1 MSKLRDVLKDAY
13 DALAEEKSP
22 DIDTAMACIAH
33 AKAIVEDDGRV
44 FEMEEAVEDKVALI
58 HAVVNQL
65 LEDIDNLDMTALS
78 ELLMFIPCSLLTGF
92 LKKYRPDD
100 QNDTTH

>member
-1 MSKLRDVLKDAY
+1 MSKLRELLKEAY
-13 DALAEEKSP
+13 DALVDEEDL
-22 DIDTAMACIAH
+22 DIDTARGCVAH
-33 AKAIVEDDGRV
+33 ARAIIEDEGGV
-44 FEMEEAVEDKVALI
+44 FEVDEAVEDKIALI